1 MGRQSEA
8 ATVVAPEVVAMARAR
23 AAVMGE
29 DATAEAARVVA
40 ERAAVVMATAVVGKV
55 VAVPAMVME
64 AGCS

>member
-1 MGRQSEA
+1 MG
-8 ATVVAPEVVAMARAR
+8 
-23 AAVMGE
+23 G
-29 DATAEAARVVA
+29 DATAEAARGVA